1 MTVSDG
7 YTLTQCPKQN
17 MIVITLPQ
25 RWDSLTTTVAPIS
38 DRREML
44 TDLEETALLVAV
56 KAMFE
61 NGVKMDEVEELNRY
75 IHADKMADELS
86 KVLWCNQEDKKQAV
100 RMVKE
105 FPTADVVEVRHGR
118 WIDDETAYICSVCF
132 HGSPSGAK
140 WNYCPNCG
148 AKMDGEQNE

>member
-1 MTVSDG
+1 MKVIERKPIPIYEVICTECKSRLQYKASEVSWNHI
-7 YTLTQCPKQN
+7 TCP
-17 MIVITLPQ
+17 VCG
-25 RWDSLTTTVAPIS
+25 IS
-38 DRREML
+38 FWVDE
-44 TDLEETALLVAV
+44 VHP
-56 KAMFE
+56 
-61 NGVKMDEVEELNRY
+61 VKMDEVEELNRY

>member
-1 MTVSDG
+1 MIVSDG

-61 NGVKMDEVEELNRY
+61 NGVKMDEV
-75 IHADKMADELS
+75 DKNGDEIT
-86 KVLWCNQEDKKQAV
+86 E
-100 RMVKE
+100 
-105 FPTADVVEVRHGR
+105 
-118 WIDDETAYICSVCF
+118 
-132 HGSPSGAK
+132 
-140 WNYCPNCG
+140 
-148 AKMDGEQNE
+148 

>member
-1 MTVSDG
+1 MKVIERKPIPIYEVICTECKSRLQYKASEVSWNHI
-7 YTLTQCPKQN
+7 TCP
-17 MIVITLPQ
+17 VCGVSFWADEVHP
-25 RWDSLTTTVAPIS
+25 
-38 DRREML
+38 
-44 TDLEETALLVAV
+44 
-56 KAMFE
+56 
-61 NGVKMDEVEELNRY
+61 VKMDEVEELNRY

>member
-7 YTLTQCPKQN
+7 YTLTQYPKQN

-44 TDLEETALLVAV
+44 TDLEETALLMAV

-61 NGVKMDEVEELNRY
+61 NGVKMDEV
-75 IHADKMADELS
+75 DKNGDEIT
-86 KVLWCNQEDKKQAV
+86 E
-100 RMVKE
+100 
-105 FPTADVVEVRHGR
+105 
-118 WIDDETAYICSVCF
+118 
-132 HGSPSGAK
+132 
-140 WNYCPNCG
+140 
-148 AKMDGEQNE
+148 